1 MNERTQKPGWSDW
14 LALGLVVATAPVFL
28 FPRLEWTWAFF
39 LAPVAWMLRLRGGG
53 GRGAIER
60 TPLDWGIGLLVV
72 QIFATCLIVPDL
84 RFSLPKI
91 AGTLFGIILF
101 YSALAASSSEKALKM
116 GTVLYL
122 SAGFSLAV
130 FGVVGMILSP
140 ERPFVK
146 ILPSSPKLIPLHNW
160 KLPGAELG
168 INPNALAGSLCLVIP
183 LALVLLFSG
192 KSRAARIALLG
203 ITSFVFLAVIF
214 LSQAVGAWIALFLSL
229 VLIGLR
235 NRTWVWTL
243 FGSALLLILILLIPS
258 NRTLV
263 WKKIE
268 QRSEL
273 WSTGVTTIQKH
284 PIFGVG
290 MNRLRYDN
298 KIGYKHAHAH
308 NQLIHTAAELGIPG
322 LVAYLAMLI
331 GAAWMCVEVSKRAK
345 MAWMRAAARGLGT
358 GQLAL
363 LIFGMGDAIPLGAKT
378 GAFFWVSLALITA
391 IYKHVARQ
399 ENAER

>member
-1 MNERTQKPGWSDW
+1 
-14 LALGLVVATAPVFL
+14 
-28 FPRLEWTWAFF
+28 
-39 LAPVAWMLRLRGGG
+39 
-53 GRGAIER
+53 
-60 TPLDWGIGLLVV
+60 
-72 QIFATCLIVPDL
+72 VPEQ
-84 RFSLPKI
+84 F
-91 AGTLFGIILF
+91 
-101 YSALAASSSEKALKM
+101 
-116 GTVLYL
+116 
-122 SAGFSLAV
+122 
-130 FGVVGMILSP
+130 
-140 ERPFVK
+140 FVK
-146 ILPSSPKLIPLHNW
+146 MLPSFTKAIPWHNW
-160 KLPGAELG
+160 KLSGAELG

-183 LALVLLFSG
+183 VALGLLFSG
-192 KSRAARIALLG
+192 KARAAWIALLG
-203 ITSFVFLAVIF
+203 IISFIFLAVIF

-229 VLIGLR
+229 VLIVLK
-235 NRTWVWTL
+235 NRTWVWIL
-243 FGSALLLILILLIPS
+243 FGSALLLILILLVPS

-322 LVAYLAMLI
+322 LVAYLAILI

-345 MAWMRAAARGLGT
+345 TAWMRAAARGLGT
-358 GQLAL
+358 GQLAF

-378 GAFFWVSLALITA
+378 GVFFWGSLALITA

-399 ENAER
+399 ENAKR